1 MFSKLI
7 DELRE
12 IIGAPRKKPVF
23 RYSLKRIALYL
34 GILHRTVESNTY
46 GPLLPA
52 DQEKHLIQN
61 RLFSNKIAFLEQA
74 RRLGFG
80 LDRESFET
88 ARRATPITPPA
99 VSLKVSCLSIS
110 LPPDA
115 CSILS
120 SENIGT
126 EAKSVSLANKSA
138 NREKT
143 HEGSS
148 QDNVGYIAGEA
159 SSGNSSTWLS
169 CDDTLWGDVLMSPPR
184 HCKRVVSPD
193 PFCEL
198 PVLSHEE
205 TRTRYSKQ
213 LSLRQRVTISASS
226 QDDLTFKSRQQSSQV
241 LDGQKSVLY
250 HLNTNGYSRDPARLN
265 SYSRTQRNRQ
275 SSGVSVKTQAPDGQ
289 RSVLQ
294 VNGNVKGVYDLDANG
309 YSRNPGRLASSSRT
323 QRNRQSSVVSVNTL
337 TTGFERLSVSKIE
350 RPDERIFNYSCN

>member
-1 MFSKLI
+1 MSSKLI

-12 IIGAPRKKPVF
+12 IIGAPRKQPVF
-23 RYSLKRIALYL
+23 RYSLKRIALHL
-34 GILHRTVESNTY
+34 GILHRTVESNTH

-88 ARRATPITPPA
+88 ARRATPITPPT

-148 QDNVGYIAGEA
+148 QHNDSCTAGGAVSGY
-159 SSGNSSTWLS
+159 SPWLS
-169 CDDTLWGDVLMSPPR
+169 CDDTLWGGVLTPQPR
-184 HCKRVVSPD
+184 HCKRGVSPD
-193 PFCEL
+193 SICVL
-198 PVLSHEE
+198 PAPSYEE

-213 LSLRQRVTISASS
+213 LSLRQRGTISASS

-241 LDGQKSVLY
+241 LDGQKSGLY
-250 HLNTNGYSRDPARLN
+250 HLNTNGNSRDPARLN
-265 SYSRTQRNRQ
+265 SYSRTQLNRH
-275 SSGVSVKTQAPDGQ
+275 SNGVSVKTQAPDGQ